1 MSRRE
6 FGENLARPARPRCD
20 SRQMEIS
27 DGVVTADGVELGTA
41 RMTWWDEADGT
52 RLYLLL
58 GSVEPAHHG
67 RGYGRQILAWLED
80 RAREHAA
87 GDDTVGSPMFGTNPE
102 SARDLALVRAA
113 GYRVAFTRVRMT
125 AALAPPSAVRM
136 PEGFELRAASAA
148 DHRAVFDAN
157 AEVFSGSSL
166 GYVQDTFAEFEK
178 EIADEYPDY
187 RLWTLAWVGDKLAG
201 WIISGPDDTPWVGV
215 RPAYRRRGLASA
227 LLRTNHAQLW
237 AHGVRTASLWTIA
250 ENPTGSVALYESLG
264 YRVVERQ
271 PRYRKSFGKQK
282 T

>member
-6 FGENLARPARPRCD
+6 FGENLARLVSPRCD
-20 SRQMEIS
+20 SRQMDFSEGAVS
-27 DGVVTADGVELGTA
+27 VDGVEIGTA
-41 RMTWWDEADGT
+41 RMEWWDEADGT

-58 GSVEPAHHG
+58 GSVEPAHRE

-87 GDDTVGSPMFGTNPE
+87 GDDTVGTPMFGTNPE
-102 SARDLALVRAA
+102 SEDELALVHAA

-125 AALAPPSAVRM
+125 VALTPPSAVRM
-136 PEGFELRAASAA
+136 PEGFELRPASAA

-157 AEVFSGSSL
+157 AEVFSESSV

-178 EIADEYPDY
+178 EIADEYPDH
-187 RLWTLAWVGDKLAG
+187 RLWTLAWVRDKLAG
-201 WIISGPDDTPWVGV
+201 WSISGPDDTPWVGV

-237 AHGVRTASLWTIA
+237 AHGVRTASS
-250 ENPTGSVALYESLG
+250 NGSPATESPS
-264 YRVVERQ
+264 ETE
-271 PRYRKSFGKQK
+271 K